1 MNKKYLQLLA
11 EKFPS
16 VESAASEIINLSAI
30 RSLPKG
36 TEYFFSDLHGEY
48 EAFLHILKSA
58 SGIIRNKID
67 IVLGKTLSASERERL
82 AALIYYPDREIKR
95 VRESGAWSDE
105 WQRLTIYRL
114 VLVCETVSAKYTRSR
129 VRKSV
134 PEKLRYIVDELL
146 NVTDDVNKDYYYD
159 KIIGSI
165 IETGIAESFIIS
177 LCELIQALAV
187 DKLHIIGDIFDRGP
201 RPDIILDEL
210 MKMHDVDIQ

>member
-1 MNKKYLQLLA
+1 MNEKYLKLLS

-16 VESAASEIINLSAI
+16 IESAASEIINLSAI

-48 EAFLHILKSA
+48 EAFLHILKTA
-58 SGIIRNKID
+58 SGIIKNKID
-67 IVLGKTLSASERERL
+67 LTLWKTVSAAERSGL
-82 AALIYYPDREIKR
+82 ADLIAYPEREIKR
-95 VRESGAWSDE
+95 VREHGEFDE
-105 WQRLTIYRL
+105 EWKRLTIYRL
-114 VLVCETVSAKYTRSR
+114 VTVCETISAKYTRSR
-129 VRKSV
+129 VRKAV

-177 LCELIQALAV
+177 MCGLIRELAV

-201 RPDIILDEL
+201 RPDIIIDEL
-210 MKMHDVDIQ
+210 MKVYDVDIQ

>member
-159 KIIGSI
+159 IG
-165 IETGIAESFIIS
+165 IS
-177 LCELIQALAV
+177 STSC
-187 DKLHIIGDIFDRGP
+187 
-201 RPDIILDEL
+201 
-210 MKMHDVDIQ
+210 